1 MNMNEELKENY
12 KRDYLSEKIIIEFEK
27 KEELNNLFLESLDRK
42 SAKIELEIP
51 KKVYESQF
59 QNDILPF

>member
-1 MNMNEELKENY
+1 MNMDEELKENY